1 MPNLGD
7 YRRPK
12 TLLAMTTSRILS
24 LAATL
29 LFTLAASAISPST
42 QQLSDTV
49 TSDSTV
55 VHNRPRHHEVHTDR
69 VKAHSTDVYTVTV
82 RGGVEAWVYVS
93 GDGDTDLDVLVY
105 DENGNFVCDD
115 EGCDGWGCTFT
126 PHWTGKYKIKVV
138 NKGNDY
144 NEYRITTSA
153 W

>member
-1 MPNLGD
+1 
-7 YRRPK
+7 
-12 TLLAMTTSRILS
+12 MTTSRILS

-55 VHNRPRHHEVHTDR
+55 VHNRLRHHEVHTDR
-69 VKAHSTDVYTVTV
+69 VKAHSTDVYTVTF

-93 GDGDTDLDVLVY
+93 GDGDTDLDILVY

-115 EGCDGWGCTFT
+115 ESCDDSGCTFT
-126 PHWTGKYKIKVV
+126 PRWTGKYKIKVV
-138 NKGNDY
+138 NKGNVY
-144 NEYRITTSA
+144 NQYQITTSV